1 MDNKPR
7 RIDPR
12 RWEKFQGFRETF
24 LLYVTDPRSSAAL
37 RGTAALLYDLVLEYY
52 HHWPP
57 WSESLTATEMRAAL
71 ADLRF
76 LQGYLQTV
84 GQETESASLEESD
97 LPLADLAARKA
108 KDLAR
113 IGDEIEEA
121 LGGRG
126 GGVRFD
132 GKGSGP

>member
-1 MDNKPR
+1 MSTKPR
-7 RIDPR
+7 RIEPG

-24 LLYVTDPRSSAAL
+24 LLYFTHPRSSAAL
-37 RGTAALLYDLVLEYY
+37 RGTAALLYDLVLEYH

-57 WSESLTATEMRAAL
+57 WTESMTATRMRAAL

-76 LQGYLQTV
+76 LQGYFETV
-84 GQETESASLEESD
+84 GRECKEANLEEPDEQLSH
-97 LPLADLAARKA
+97 LAARKA

-113 IGDEIEEA
+113 IGDEVEEA

-126 GGVRFD
+126 
-132 GKGSGP
+132 

>member
-1 MDNKPR
+1 MNTTTPR

-24 LLYVTDPRSSAAL
+24 LMYFTDSRASAAL
-37 RGTAALLYDLVLEYY
+37 RGTAALLYDLALQFEY
-52 HHWPP
+52 WPP
-57 WSESLTATEMRAAL
+57 WSESTTATRMHAAL

-76 LQGYLQTV
+76 LQGYFETV
-84 GQETESASLEESD
+84 GRESVECD
-97 LPLADLAARKA
+97 LDDPDLQLSDLAARKA

-113 IGDEIEEA
+113 IGDEIEGA

-126 GGVRFD
+126 
-132 GKGSGP
+132 